1 MGGINHTI
9 NNKSFRDP
17 VQQVFRAEVFLHL
30 NTLYQTLVRVDD
42 ANLRGSTGT
51 SSLQDRSDLGT
62 VLVHRG
68 EGNGE
73 GRTCL
78 ATLRLNTTVLQ
89 ALRQV
94 FTHGRIQRLG
104 ATFNLVLVVLHIERN
119 QHGACTLL
127 SILKTKLGL
136 NLSTAG
142 AQDQGGNGQQN
153 RQEHPTL
160 VTVRFHRVIQS
171 LHVYLPN
178 SPVGS

>member
-1 MGGINHTI
+1 M
-9 NNKSFRDP
+9 
-17 VQQVFRAEVFLHL
+17 
-30 NTLYQTLVRVDD
+30 
-42 ANLRGSTGT
+42 
-51 SSLQDRSDLGT
+51 
-62 VLVHRG
+62 
-68 EGNGE
+68 
-73 GRTCL
+73 
-78 ATLRLNTTVLQ
+78 
-89 ALRQV
+89 